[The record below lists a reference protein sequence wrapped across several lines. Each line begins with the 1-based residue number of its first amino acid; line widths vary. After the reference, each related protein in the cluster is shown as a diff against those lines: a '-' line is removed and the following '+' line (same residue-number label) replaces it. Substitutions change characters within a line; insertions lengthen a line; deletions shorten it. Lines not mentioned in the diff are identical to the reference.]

1 MSTMTEIERLA
12 LLSSLSES
20 ELFRYAVRSQH
31 LARLHGSVDAG
42 THAALQ
48 EIADARAAGGAD

>member
-1 MSTMTEIERLA
+1 MTEIERLA

-48 EIADARAAGGAD
+48 EIADARREGAA